1 MAKKLVGNQSKID
14 KNKDGKI
21 SGVDFKMMGNKKN
34 MKKGGRVAKKAGG
47 RVKKMGGGSMMK
59 KPMAGRMYRRGGKA
73 K

>member
-21 SGVDFKMMGNKKN
+21 SEVDFKMMGNEKN